1 MEPCEHN
8 LANSRRSGPLLKRE
22 NKSFRYFATGGNV
35 ASKDDADVDIFG
47 GKVDAGVND
56 DDNDE
61 MDKEEEQRLEDLMEQ
76 ATQEFRSY
84 LKNQVCSLSELS
96 SQELR
101 VIEIGIFRGH
111 VCTD

>member
-1 MEPCEHN
+1 M
-8 LANSRRSGPLLKRE
+8 KRE

-47 GKVDAGVND
+47 GKVNAGVND

-96 SQELR
+96 S
-101 VIEIGIFRGH
+101 
-111 VCTD
+111 